1 MSARRNATAPNRR
14 KPEEPR
20 ENRGQPIAAEP
31 RLSRSPG
38 TITAFPQAQPG
49 ALSNRAL
56 NVLKMLAAELL
67 GECPPPENWTPS
79 DALLRRVTFKHL
91 ATARNCGP
99 HTIGEIIRWGASR
112 GVTIQRPAL
121 TGKSLSASWKQ
132 LAAKF
137 AEGSLAQAELAEA
150 LEKSVRRK
158 SSSIPIA
165 IQKIL
170 LHFLTAPGKQPP
182 T

>member
-38 TITAFPQAQPG
+38 TITAFPQAQPA

-99 HTIGEIIRWGASR
+99 HTLGEIIRWGASR

-121 TGKSLSASWKQ
+121 TGKSYQVQYKDNLSDAAWQVLNASVAVEGNQ
-132 LAAKF
+132 AYVRDAALPSDHRF
-137 AEGSLAQAELAEA
+137 YRIVSN
-150 LEKSVRRK
+150 
-158 SSSIPIA
+158 
-165 IQKIL
+165 
-170 LHFLTAPGKQPP
+170 
-182 T
+182 